1 MRAHARRRS
10 VQDEEESSFVSMTD
24 MTVSFLFIV
33 MILLAF
39 FASLLHPKDVVPK
52 AKYDHA
58 VDEWNKYQRLSEDRQ
73 KQIEALKAII
83 AQLNLDLE
91 LKAGLLRAAND
102 KIAALQRELEKLKQD
117 PLKDYLRD
125 VEQQRAALL
134 NQLQKQL
141 KLDFPDLQVIV
152 SAEMD
157 ALRFKG
163 DGLFPFSSSELSALK
178 RKIVE
183 AIADRL
189 QKILPCYTLG
199 QQSRWSETCNPVGA
213 VIEAVQIEGHTDSDG
228 PDNTNL
234 TLSTE
239 RANATF
245 FAMTDRQPDLTGF
258 RNTLDQPV
266 LSVAGYGKMRPVA
279 DNSTPEGKA
288 TNRRI
293 DLRVIMY
300 TPRSLDEIEK
310 VKAELRKR
318 VQGSAAP

>member
-1 MRAHARRRS
+1 MRAHARRRITE
-10 VQDEEESSFVSMTD
+10 DDEESSFVSMTD

-39 FASLLHPKDVVPK
+39 FASQLHPKDVVPK

-58 VDEWNKYQRLSEDRQ
+58 VEEWNKAKRLSEDLQ
-73 KQIEALKAII
+73 KKIEELRALI
-83 AQLNLDLE
+83 AQLSLDVERKKDE
-91 LKAGLLRAAND
+91 LKAAADRISALEQELR
-102 KIAALQRELEKLKQD
+102 KLKQD

-125 VEQQRAALL
+125 VEQQRSALL

-141 KLDFPDLQVIV
+141 KSDFPDLQVIV

-163 DGLFPFSSSELSALK
+163 DGLFPFSSSELSPPK

-199 QQSRWSETCNPVGA
+199 PQSRWNETCNPVGA

-245 FAMTDRQPDLTGF
+245 FAMTERQRDLPGF

-266 LSVAGYGKMRPVA
+266 LSVAGYGKMRPVTE
-279 DNSTPEGKA
+279 NSTPEGKA

-300 TPRSLDEIEK
+300 TPRSLDDIEK
-310 VKAELRKR
+310 VKTELQKS

>member
-1 MRAHARRRS
+1 MRAQARQR
-10 VQDEEESSFVSMTD
+10 VTEDEEEESSFVSMTD

-39 FASLLHPKDVVPK
+39 FASQLHDKGTVSKVDYDNAVAEWK
-52 AKYDHA
+52 KY
-58 VDEWNKYQRLSEDRQ
+58 EKLSEDRQ
-73 KQIEALKAII
+73 KLIDALRALI
-83 AQLNLDLE
+83 AQLE
-91 LKAGLLRAAND
+91 LKLD
-102 KIAALQRELEKLKQD
+102 DKDQKIAQLLSEIEKLKQD

-125 VEQQRAALL
+125 VAQQRGALL
-134 NQLQKQL
+134 KQLQKQL
-141 KLDFPDLQVIV
+141 NADFPELQVIV

-163 DGLFPFSSSELSALK
+163 DGLFPFSSSELAPPK

-183 AIADRL
+183 ALADRL

-199 QQSRWSETCNPVGA
+199 PQSLWDESCNPVGA

-245 FAMTDRQPDLTGF
+245 FAMTARQVGLTGF

-266 LSVAGYGKMRPVA
+266 LSVAGYGKMRPVTE
-279 DNSTPEGKA
+279 NTTPEGKA

-300 TPRSLDEIEK
+300 TPRSLEDIER
-310 VKAELRKR
+310 VKAVLRR
-318 VQGSAAP
+318 NVQGSTDP